1 MSSCSQTLTTQ
12 AASTIGTESSMVAKL
27 QEIKSE
33 KKLKASG
40 DDENSQK
47 RLSGDFPRSDKTDNL
62 GSSGGLAPELS
73 TVPYKEATGSEPSST
88 ITIMHNTNKNKRQVN
103 TGLPILV
110 HVNTNNSA

>member
-1 MSSCSQTLTTQ
+1 MSYVCHTRTTQ
-12 AASTIGTESSMVAKL
+12 AASTVGTESSMLAKL

-47 RLSGDFPRSDKTDNL
+47 RLSGDFPRSDKTENL
-62 GSSGGLAPELS
+62 GSSGGFAPERS
-73 TVPYKEATGSEPSST
+73 TVTYKEATGSEPSST
-88 ITIMHNTNKNKRQVN
+88 ITIMQNINKNKRQVN

-110 HVNTNNSA
+110 HINTNNSA

>member
-40 DDENSQK
+40 DDENTQK
-47 RLSGDFPRSDKTDNL
+47 RLSGDFPRSDKTENL
-62 GSSGGLAPELS
+62 GSSGGFAPERS
-73 TVPYKEATGSEPSST
+73 TVTYKEATGSEPSST
-88 ITIMHNTNKNKRQVN
+88 ITIRHSNNKNKRQVN
-103 TGLPILV
+103 TGLTISV

>member
-47 RLSGDFPRSDKTDNL
+47 RLSGDFPRSDKTENL
-62 GSSGGLAPELS
+62 GSSGGFAPERS
-73 TVPYKEATGSEPSST
+73 TVTYKEATGSEPSST
-88 ITIMHNTNKNKRQVN
+88 ITIMHNNNKNKRQVN

>member
-12 AASTIGTESSMVAKL
+12 AASTIGTESSVLAKL

-47 RLSGDFPRSDKTDNL
+47 RLSGDFPRSDKTDNM

-73 TVPYKEATGSEPSST
+73 TVPYKEAAGSEPSS
-88 ITIMHNTNKNKRQVN
+88 TIMHNTNKNKRQVN
-103 TGLPILV
+103 AGLPILV

>member
-1 MSSCSQTLTTQ
+1 
-12 AASTIGTESSMVAKL
+12 MVAKL

-47 RLSGDFPRSDKTDNL
+47 RLSGDFPRGDKTENL
-62 GSSGGLAPELS
+62 GSSGGFAPERS
-73 TVPYKEATGSEPSST
+73 TVTYKEATGSEPSST
-88 ITIMHNTNKNKRQVN
+88 IPIMHNNNKNKRQVN

>member
-12 AASTIGTESSMVAKL
+12 AASTIGTESSMLAKL

-47 RLSGDFPRSDKTDNL
+47 LSSGDFPTSDKTENL
-62 GSSGGLAPELS
+62 GSSGGFAPERS
-73 TVPYKEATGSEPSST
+73 TVTYKEATGSEPSST
-88 ITIMHNTNKNKRQVN
+88 ITIMHNNNKNKRQVN

>member
-47 RLSGDFPRSDKTDNL
+47 RLSGDFPRSDKTDDL

-73 TVPYKEATGSEPSST
+73 TVTYKEATGSEPSST
-88 ITIMHNTNKNKRQVN
+88 ITIMHNNNKNKRQVN